1 MAWQQFGFVA
11 RFKLIMQG
19 LVSVAVLSAAL
30 YVILSGSYPGSHDK
44 WAFGII
50 GVVVGYWLR

>member
-1 MAWQQFGFVA
+1 MNDEIWFRRAIFLVRVTISLIVLVAALFV
-11 RFKLIMQG
+11 
-19 LVSVAVLSAAL
+19 VLSA
-30 YVILSGSYPGSHDK
+30 SYDDSFNK

>member
-1 MAWQQFGFVA
+1 MSNGQWLQRGQF
-11 RFKLIMQG
+11 LMQVG
-19 LVSVAVLSAAL
+19 VSALVLVVAV
-30 YVILSGSYPGSHDK
+30 VIVLSGSYDESYNK